1 MSSND
6 FFDFRVSPYRFVPL
20 TLVRSSGVNA
30 RLDEVTDGFDGVKA
44 QLALKAWVNN
54 PVFTGAADFTA
65 CTSVTVPDLAIT
77 DNTNKAA
84 TTEFVQQVVGAS
96 ESLLPLQ
103 TGFTNKVLKTNGTYA
118 YWAGAFETDE
128 ALFHRVLLQDNTGY
142 FNIGHPVIGY
152 STLAATCK
160 EFVITGSLVCLIP
173 SGATSI
179 VYTSAD
185 GVNWISRA
193 LPASMTVSAVGRLHG
208 TSRILLTPTSGTDG
222 AISTD
227 GGVTWAASTLPANF
241 DTRIA
246 ASSTLFVGS
255 GSATGT
261 YYTST
266 TGETGSWTSRATP
279 MPASVSGIAILEGD
293 STNILARNETGSTT
307 YYSTNGGSSWTAGA
321 AVGWDI
327 SGSRNR
333 VAFGASKFVVGGN
346 NQIAHSSTGA
356 SWSTVTPSANIDVK
370 GVTYGDQFVAVG
382 VNGSGQP
389 VAARSTDGI
398 TWTTVTV
405 EAATHTLSDV
415 AWNGTTYLAVG
426 GNGTVGR
433 FYTSP
438 DAITWTPVAS
448 PPAGTYTMG
457 YVVWD
462 AAGSRWVCETSFG
475 STRDVYTSATGSG
488 WTLTNSTHGTYDLKY
503 YNGAV
508 YGGSGHVER
517 TTDGGATWTDVFPD
531 GSADC
536 IHWTGA
542 MYLLG
547 TPASRFKASFDLAT
561 WVDVPYSIS
570 ILYGCEG
577 GFAANYTSS
586 SAGYWSST
594 DGLVWD
600 LKTGPAVFST
610 TDYGVNRNTGDFAF
624 TDGATKYT
632 TSDFLS
638 WTTAALALGPTGYAS
653 VSVNGVLF
661 SGAAAASGLATRAYV
676 SDNAGV
682 SWREY
687 SAGFSG
693 AFGANVLKNEMV
705 VFGTKVLAK
714 VGANITTFDQTMKGP
729 MYS

>member
-103 TGFTNKVLKTNGTYA
+103 TGFTNKVLKTNGTFA
-118 YWAGAFETDE
+118 YWSGAFETDE

-173 SGATSI
+173 SGATSV

-208 TSRILLTPTSGTDG
+208 TSRILLTSTSGTDG

-227 GGVTWAASTLPANF
+227 GGVTWAASTLPAAF
-241 DTRIA
+241 VSLLG

-255 GSATGT
+255 AAATGT

-279 MPASVSGIAILEGD
+279 MPAAFTFGTCLIKDGSNLVLTKAD
-293 STNILARNETGSTT
+293 STV
-307 YYSTNGGSSWTAGA
+307 YSANGGLSWTAGA
-321 AVGWDI
+321 APPFAPRENAAAAGNGRFAL
-327 SGSRNR
+327 GSPN
-333 VAFGASKFVVGGN
+333 VS
-346 NQIAHSSTGA
+346 QIAHSANGA
-356 SWSTVTPSANIDVK
+356 SWTTATPSAEILTK
-370 GVTYGDQFVAVG
+370 GMCYGDKFVAVG
-382 VNGSGQP
+382 VNSSNQP
-389 VAARSTDGI
+389 VASRSTDGI

-405 EAATHTLSDV
+405 EAATYTLYDV
-415 AWNGTTYLAVG
+415 AWNGITYMAVG
-426 GNGTVGR
+426 GDGTAERV
-433 FYTSP
+433 YTSP
-438 DAITWTPVAS
+438 DAITWTVLAT
-448 PPAGTYTMG
+448 PPTDGTG
-457 YVVWD
+457 SLSFIVWD
-462 AAGSRWVCETSFG
+462 STNSRWIVMRVAASNHYTWHSTNGASWTAIAGSYAGVTSLEFENGALFQIG
-475 STRDVYTSATGSG
+475 SYTYRSTDYGANWTNIDASENNGPLLWTGS
-488 WTLTNSTHGTYDLKY
+488 
-503 YNGAV
+503 
-508 YGGSGHVER
+508 
-517 TTDGGATWTDVFPD
+517 F
-531 GSADC
+531 
-536 IHWTGA
+536 
-542 MYLLG
+542 YLLG
-547 TPASRFKASFDLAT
+547 TSATLKRSADLEAWT
-561 WVDVPYSIS
+561 ALPYNLTAVYDSA
-570 ILYGCEG
+570 G

-624 TDGATKYT
+624 TDGTSKYT

-653 VSVNGVLF
+653 VSVNGVFF

-714 VGANITTFDQTMKGP
+714 VGTNITTFDQTMKGP